1 MDLPKFYNGIKFY
14 NYYFIGMDK
23 PIIIEARDKVSAR
36 IALNNIVDK
45 LPEEYRQQKPCGET
59 VTVPI
64 RGISTKKMKDKT
76 YIWVGEEKSANGWLE
91 ESELNERIKNYNNEK
106 GNKRAG

>member
-14 NYYFIGMDK
+14 NYYFVGMDK

-45 LPEEYRQQKPCGET
+45 LPEKYRQQKPCGET
-59 VTVPI
+59 VIVPV
-64 RGISTKKMKDKT
+64 RGISTKKVKDNRGQV
-76 YIWVGEEKSANGWLE
+76 IDIF
-91 ESELNERIKNYNNEK
+91 IKPTLV
-106 GNKRAG
+106 RAIFVLSLHIMP